1 MILKWNN
8 GQKTDLTFEKRTLN
22 IRRGVPPQEPHP
34 PGTPLQFYV
43 QSNYIKVPE
52 PKYSNQY
59 VDIYIIRWS
68 GFFESIQ

>member
-8 GQKTDLTFEKRTLN
+8 EQKTDLTFEKRTLN
-22 IRRGVPPQEPHP
+22 IRRGVRPQVPHS

-59 VDIYIIRWS
+59 VDIYIIR
-68 GFFESIQ
+68 